1 MTERSYYLGT
11 HDVEAWRLGVQH
23 RVWRAR
29 TLDVWRRAGITDGS
43 VVIDAG
49 SGPGHASL
57 DLAEI
62 VGPKG
67 RVHALDRSDNF
78 RTAIEA
84 GARARGLDNVTLH
97 NVDLAIDPIPVSG
110 VDAVFIRWVFI
121 FIADP
126 VAVLKNLAGALN
138 PGGKFI
144 CHDYYDWGV
153 MRWTPRRPKLDE
165 FVETAIRD
173 WRQNAGEIN
182 VARGLLPALPEAG
195 LKVVEANPI
204 VFTTSPTDFTWQWP
218 KTFIVPH
225 AFRLAER
232 GVVTHQWAED
242 VAREWDEAE
251 RDPSTI
257 MTTPL
262 LMEIVGEKLSA

>member
-1 MTERSYYLGT
+1 MSQERSYYLGT

-43 VVIDAG
+43 TVIDAG

-62 VGPKG
+62 VGPRGK
-67 RVHALDRSDNF
+67 VYALDRSDNF

-84 GARARGLDNVTLH
+84 GAKARGLDNVALH
-97 NVDLAIDPIPVSG
+97 NVDLMLDRVPVSG

-126 VAVLKNLAGALN
+126 VQVLKKLAGALR

-144 CHDYYDWGV
+144 CHDYFDWGT
-153 MRWTPRRPKLDE
+153 MAWTPHQPVLAE
-165 FVETAIRD
+165 FVETAVRD
-173 WRQNAGEIN
+173 WHASAGNID
-182 VARGLLPALPEAG
+182 VARTLLPALPEAG
-195 LKVVEANPI
+195 LKLIEANPI
-204 VFTTSPTDFTWQWP
+204 VFTTTPKDFTWQWP
-218 KTFIVPH
+218 KTFVPPH
-225 AFRLAER
+225 ARRLAER
-232 GVVTHQWAED
+232 GVVTTEWAEK
-242 VAREWDEAE
+242 VAKAWDAAE
-251 RDPSTI
+251 TDPRTV

-262 LMEIVGEKLSA
+262 LMEIVAERV

>member
-1 MTERSYYLGT
+1 MSTEKSYYLGT

-49 SGPGHASL
+49 SGPGHATL

-67 RVHALDRSDNF
+67 RIHALDRSDNF
-78 RTAIEA
+78 RSAIEA
-84 GARARGLDNVTLH
+84 AASARGLSNITLH
-97 NVDLAIDPIPVSG
+97 NVDLMLDKIPASG
-110 VDAVFIRWVFI
+110 VDAIFIRWVFI

-126 VAVLKNLAGALN
+126 VAVLKKLAGALR
-138 PGGKFI
+138 PGGRFI

-153 MRWTPRRPKLDE
+153 MRWTPRRPKLEE

-173 WRQNAGEIN
+173 WEANAGSIN
-182 VARGLLPALPEAG
+182 VARTLLPALPEAG

-204 VFTTSPTDFTWQWP
+204 VFTTTPKDFTWQWP

-225 AFRLAER
+225 AHRLAER
-232 GVVTHQWAED
+232 GIVTSQWAEE
-242 VAREWDEAE
+242 VAREWELAE
-251 RDPSTI
+251 RDPHTI

-262 LMEIVGEKLSA
+262 LMEIMGEKI

>member
-1 MTERSYYLGT
+1 MSERSYYLGT

-23 RVWRAR
+23 RVWRPLV
-29 TLDVWRRAGITDGS
+29 LDVWRRAGITDGS

-49 SGPGHASL
+49 SGPGHATL

-62 VGPKG
+62 VGPSG

-78 RTAIEA
+78 RAAIEA
-84 GARARGLDNVTLH
+84 SARARLLQNITLH
-97 NVDLAIDPIPVSG
+97 NVDLVEDEIPASG

-126 VAVLKNLAGALN
+126 VAVMTKLAAALR

-144 CHDYYDWGV
+144 CHDYFDWGT
-153 MRWTPRRPKLDE
+153 MDWTPHRPRLAE
-165 FVETAIRD
+165 FVKTAIRD
-173 WRQNAGEIN
+173 WNESAGCID
-182 VARGLLPALPEAG
+182 VAKTLLPALPEAG
-195 LKVVEANPI
+195 LRLVEARPI
-204 VFTTSPTDFTWQWP
+204 VFAPTPGDFAWQWP
-218 KTFIVPH
+218 KTFIPPH
-225 AFRLAER
+225 ARRLAER
-232 GVVTHQWAED
+232 GIVSDQWAEE

-251 RDPSTI
+251 ADPRTV

-262 LMEIVGEKLSA
+262 LMEIMAEKM